1 MEKLTVTVPEAA
13 KMLGLGL
20 NKMYELV
27 HRADF
32 PTIRVGTRII
42 IPVEALKQWVVRA
55 AESGEG
61 GE

>member
-1 MEKLTVTVPEAA
+1 MEKLTVTVPD
-13 KMLGLGL
+13 
-20 NKMYELV
+20 KMYELV

-55 AESGEG
+55 ADNGEG